1 MTYTTNAERKQF
13 TTKDGAEISYLDIG
27 EGQPMVL
34 IHGWSQSALQWYN
47 QIDEFSSTHR
57 VVAIDL
63 RGHGESSKVG
73 YGYRLYRL
81 AQDVKELMNALKLES
96 TILMGHSMGCS
107 IMWTLWDLYGD
118 DGIDKMI
125 FCDNSPYPLDNPTR
139 DEASKIHAAE
149 GITPES
155 SAQLALGWANDTDGS
170 FARGFLRQQFS
181 PDAADE
187 IFEAA
192 YEHHMMLPK
201 QHRAKLMF
209 DIIHHDLCDVIPR
222 ITVPSLFVGGRISL
236 INWKSV
242 VWQGENAPQGSHV
255 IFEEDEAGAHFMFL
269 ENHTKYNQIVSDF
282 LKQ

>member
-96 TILMGHSMGCS
+96 TILIDDINGPFDGLLNYVDTMGS
-107 IMWTLWDLYGD
+107 L
-118 DGIDKMI
+118 
-125 FCDNSPYPLDNPTR
+125 
-139 DEASKIHAAE
+139 
-149 GITPES
+149 
-155 SAQLALGWANDTDGS
+155 
-170 FARGFLRQQFS
+170 RG
-181 PDAADE
+181 
-187 IFEAA
+187 
-192 YEHHMMLPK
+192 
-201 QHRAKLMF
+201 
-209 DIIHHDLCDVIPR
+209 
-222 ITVPSLFVGGRISL
+222 
-236 INWKSV
+236 
-242 VWQGENAPQGSHV
+242 
-255 IFEEDEAGAHFMFL
+255 
-269 ENHTKYNQIVSDF
+269 
-282 LKQ
+282 